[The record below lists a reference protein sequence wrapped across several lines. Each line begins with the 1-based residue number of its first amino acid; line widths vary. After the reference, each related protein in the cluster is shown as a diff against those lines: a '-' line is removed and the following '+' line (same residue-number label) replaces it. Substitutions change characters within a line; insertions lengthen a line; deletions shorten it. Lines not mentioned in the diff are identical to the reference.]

1 MAAGSTVL
9 FVGYQA
15 NGSLG
20 REILEGEKEV
30 TLFGETIR
38 VQAEIVSLKGISG
51 HADREGLL
59 DWASGFRKKPKRV
72 FVVHGEDGVE
82 QSFCALLHEKLG
94 LQAEAPYSGTVW
106 NLTDNVCEKKTEGVP
121 FVRLDAEGHPLPAAA
136 STKTTPY
143 LRLEH
148 TADRLQS
155 LVRALKGRPNKELAQ
170 MADQLAALCDKWEK

>member
-1 MAAGSTVL
+1 MCEAGRIKHHLKHNLWRPESTVL

-20 REILEGEKEV
+20 REILEGAKEV

-82 QSFCALLHEKLG
+82 QSFCALLHEKDGQRLR
-94 LQAEAPYSGTVW
+94 
-106 NLTDNVCEKKTEGVP
+106 EKDG
-121 FVRLDAEGHPLPAAA
+121 
-136 STKTTPY
+136 
-143 LRLEH
+143 
-148 TADRLQS
+148 
-155 LVRALKGRPNKELAQ
+155 GRPLRPAGRGGTPSAGGRFDEGDAVSQ
-170 MADQLAALCDKWEK
+170 A